1 MPGPMH
7 ARKVPPK
14 GKNKIKNPGKLL
26 KRLLSYVFQNYG
38 AACILVVI
46 CILISVLANVQ
57 GTLFLKTLI
66 DVYIMPLIG
75 SENPDFSGLL
85 HAIIRVGG
93 FYAIGVLSTFAYT
106 RIMIYVTQGS
116 LRRLRDDLFAHME
129 KLPIRYFDT
138 NAHGNIMSVYT
149 NDIDTLRQMIS
160 QSMPQLLSSGITI
173 LSVFIS
179 MIRLSIP
186 LTGVTILMVV
196 LMLVVTGKVAG
207 ASGSYFIAQQ
217 ANIGEVNG
225 YIEEMMEGQK
235 VVKVF
240 CHEEES
246 TKRFLELNEKLFDSS
261 YKANQ
266 YANILMPLIA
276 QMGNISYVLCALA
289 GGILALNNIGG
300 FTVGGL
306 ASFLTFNKSFNMP
319 ISQVSQQLNSIIMA
333 MAGAQRV
340 FALLDEQPETN
351 DGYVALV
358 NAKEENGKLM
368 ESDERT
374 GIWAWKHFHKDSGT
388 TDYIRQQG
396 DLVLDG
402 VDFGYT
408 EEKTVLHDI
417 RLYAKPGQKIA
428 FVGST
433 GAGKTTITN
442 LINRFYDISDG
453 KIRYD
458 GININKIKKED
469 LRHSLGMVLQDTHLF
484 TNTVMENIRYGRL
497 DATDE
502 EVIAAAKLANADGF
516 IQRLPK
522 GYDTVL
528 QGDGASLSQ
537 GQRQLLAIARAA
549 VADPPALILD
559 EATSSIDTRTERI
572 VQDGMDKLMKGRTT
586 FVIAHRLSTVKNSD
600 CIVVLENGCVIEKG
614 THEELLE
621 EKGKYY
627 QLYTGNSIAIG

>member
-38 AACILVVI
+38 AACIIVVI

-351 DGYVALV
+351 DGYVTLV

-374 GIWAWKHFHKDSGT
+374 GIS
-388 TDYIRQQG
+388 
-396 DLVLDG
+396 
-402 VDFGYT
+402 
-408 EEKTVLHDI
+408 
-417 RLYAKPGQKIA
+417 
-428 FVGST
+428 
-433 GAGKTTITN
+433 
-442 LINRFYDISDG
+442 
-453 KIRYD
+453 
-458 GININKIKKED
+458 
-469 LRHSLGMVLQDTHLF
+469 
-484 TNTVMENIRYGRL
+484 
-497 DATDE
+497 
-502 EVIAAAKLANADGF
+502 
-516 IQRLPK
+516 
-522 GYDTVL
+522 
-528 QGDGASLSQ
+528 
-537 GQRQLLAIARAA
+537 
-549 VADPPALILD
+549 
-559 EATSSIDTRTERI
+559 
-572 VQDGMDKLMKGRTT
+572 
-586 FVIAHRLSTVKNSD
+586 
-600 CIVVLENGCVIEKG
+600 C
-614 THEELLE
+614 
-621 EKGKYY
+621 
-627 QLYTGNSIAIG
+627 